1 MRLKLSIYLMAFL
14 VPISGFGQAKH
25 RILDE
30 RGTGVESV
38 NVFVCSLRDSSI
50 ISAMTTDSLG
60 YYVLNAKEDSVLLVA
75 HCFGYEEYIKPMCLR
90 NLGDVTIKRI
100 PMFLE
105 ASTVKTDAPMNIS
118 DGRSVTVTV
127 EGTSL
132 AQIRKAEEIFP
143 YLPFVSSAGGKL
155 SVLGKGSPDIFING
169 RKMRNE
175 QALKRLSGDDI
186 HSMRVIISPGSE
198 YSGSTGAVIDIRT
211 RRKEG
216 DGLSGNVMGEAF
228 LFDGLI
234 SENGYSNLNFRRGN
248 YDIFGALN
256 FRDTRINSDVTRKS
270 SLEDE
275 CHVQQTR
282 ESLQRTDWLGFDGTL
297 GFDYDDG
304 GKLTFGGEYD
314 YMHTPRFLD
323 RITSDETLT
332 VGSGAESSMCSYS
345 QNHRRMTTHNLGGY
359 LGFNLSPT
367 TRVDLDGFYASS
379 RDTTRQDV
387 TQGESGNIQTGA
399 LYDYTLAAGKV
410 KIGHAFGWGAVFYGG
425 EVTRTSYDTDFNV
438 ISQGEYFLR
447 SAESSRKES
456 IAAAFSGMNFS
467 LKKTAVSIELRYEY
481 NSQKGSLA
489 GDVSEIRFYDSRF
502 LPSISLSRL
511 FGRHRLGLSYTA
523 KVERPRYHDMRN
535 SIEYISSF
543 EYSSGNSELVST
555 TIRDM
560 TLMYS
565 WRRFRSVVSF
575 VDKRNPII
583 SVVERY
589 GDRQALISRPLN
601 VDHSRNL
608 SLAMNWSGTAGIWYP
623 YVNIFLNKPFL
634 KINGASFGDPM
645 LRLLMQNMFDL
656 GNGFRGLA
664 NFSFSS
670 AGHNSVY
677 HYRTQGELLVGFSK
691 SFKTDKWN
699 LGLYWSDIFRTSR
712 NRYVLDLGDIHI
724 DNNSYIASK
733 GLMFSVSYRFN
744 TTESRYRGSEAG
756 SDERGR
762 L

>member
-1 MRLKLSIYLMAFL
+1 MRLKLSIYLVAFL
-14 VPISGFGQAKH
+14 VPVFGFGQAKH

-30 RGTGVESV
+30 RGAGVESV
-38 NVFVCSLRDSSI
+38 NVLACSLRDSSI
-50 ISAMTTDSLG
+50 ISAATTDSLG
-60 YYVLNAKEDSVLLVA
+60 CYVLNAKEDSVLLVA
-75 HCFGYEEYIKPMCLR
+75 HCFGYEEYIEPVCLR

-105 ASTVKTDAPMNIS
+105 ASAVKADAPMNVN

-127 EGTSL
+127 KGTRL
-132 AQIRKAEEIFP
+132 AQIRKAEDILP
-143 YLPFVSSAGGKL
+143 YLPFVSSTGGKL

-169 RKMRNE
+169 RKMRGE
-175 QALKRLSGDDI
+175 LALKRLSGDDI
-186 HSMRVIISPGSE
+186 HSMRVVISPGSE
-198 YSGSTGAVIDIRT
+198 YSGSTRAVIDIRT
-211 RRKEG
+211 RRKKG
-216 DGLSGNVMGEAF
+216 DGLSGNIMGEAF

-256 FRDTRINSDVTRKS
+256 FRDTRINSDASRVS
-270 SLEDE
+270 SLEGE
-275 CHVQQTR
+275 YPVRQTR
-282 ESLQRTDWLGFDGTL
+282 KSLQRTDWLGFDGTL

-314 YMHTPRFLD
+314 YVRTPRFQD
-323 RITSDETLT
+323 RITSNETLT
-332 VGSGAESSMCSYS
+332 VGSGEESFLCSDS

-359 LGFNLSPT
+359 LGFNLSPK
-367 TRVDLDGFYASS
+367 TRVDLDGFLASS

-387 TQGESGNIQTGA
+387 TQDYSGNILTGA
-399 LYDYTLAAGKV
+399 RYDYTLAAGKV
-410 KIGHAFGWGAVFYGG
+410 KMGHAFGWGSVFYGG
-425 EVTRTSYDTDFNV
+425 EVTRTGYDTDFNV
-438 ISQGEYFLR
+438 ISQGVFFLR
-447 SAESSRKES
+447 PVESFRKES
-456 IAAAFSGMNFS
+456 MAAVFSGFDFS
-467 LKKTAVSIELRYEY
+467 LKKTAISIGLRYEY
-481 NSQKGSLA
+481 NSQKGSQT
-489 GDVSEIRFYDSRF
+489 GDVSGIRFHDRRF
-502 LPSISLSRL
+502 LPSVSLSRL

-543 EYSSGNSELVST
+543 EYSSGNSDLVST
-555 TIRDM
+555 IIRDV

-589 GDRQALISRPLN
+589 GDLQALISRPLN

-608 SLAMNWSGTAGIWYP
+608 SLAVNWSGTIGIWTP

-645 LRLLMQNMFDL
+645 LRFSMQNMFDL
-656 GNGFRGLA
+656 GKGFRGLA

-670 AGHNSVY
+670 AGNNSVY
-677 HYRTQGELLVGFSK
+677 HYRPQGELLVGFSK
-691 SFKTDKWN
+691 SFKAEKWN

-712 NRYVLDLGDIHI
+712 IRYALDFGDIHI